1 MTCIALPQL
10 RHEVTIEHGLSH
22 LHLLVTRHFIGATV
36 VAAGAEATNP
46 SLIEYLVLISLT
58 VDIGQHVVDS

>member
-22 LHLLVTRHFIGATV
+22 LHLLVARHFVGATV
-36 VAAGAEATNP
+36 VAARAEATN
-46 SLIEYLVLISLT
+46 SGLVENLIFVSLT
-58 VDIGQHVVDS
+58 VHVWKHVMDS